1 MPSFC
6 HYKIKIFVCVCVC
19 VCVSLCSCEKFMYNI
34 NVIHNTYITHYMMYS
49 LLYIITYKIYI
60 SKWWNR
66 PVEHVIFISVC
77 THRCMH
83 TYTLLCTFDV
93 NTFQYFLF
101 SPFLLSFEL
110 LNDLCL
116 FYIFVLQCEVIHF
129 SFFCYLCHYP

>member
-6 HYKIKIFVCVCVC
+6 HYKIKIFLC
-19 VCVSLCSCEKFMYNI
+19 VCVSLYSCENYMYNI
-34 NVIHNTYITHYMMYS
+34 NVIYNTYITHYMIYS

-60 SKWWNR
+60 YISTWWNR
-66 PVEHVIFISVC
+66 LIEHVIFISVC
-77 THRCMH
+77 THRCMY

-101 SPFLLSFEL
+101 SPFLLSFGL

-116 FYIFVLQCEVIHF
+116 FYIFILLCEVTHF
-129 SFFCYLCHYP
+129 SFFCCLCRYP